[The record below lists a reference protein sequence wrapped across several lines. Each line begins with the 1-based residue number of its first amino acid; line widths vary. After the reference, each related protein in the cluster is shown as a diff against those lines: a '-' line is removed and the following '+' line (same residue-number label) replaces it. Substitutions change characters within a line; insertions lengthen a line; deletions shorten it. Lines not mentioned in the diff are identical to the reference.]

1 MAALMVD
8 QMWIIQPKV
17 PNETSHTTPAV
28 IKKKRDARILPC
40 SSWPSP
46 GTNKLA
52 KAEITFPADPC
63 PADITF

>member
-28 IKKKRDARILPC
+28 IKKK
-40 SSWPSP
+40 SP

>member
-1 MAALMVD
+1 MVD
-8 QMWIIQPKV
+8 QRWIIQPKV
-17 PNETSHTTPAV
+17 PNDTSQTSAAV

-40 SSWPSP
+40 SNWPSP
-46 GTNKLA
+46 GTKKLA